1 MKDQKIVP
9 ITRRRW
15 FLPLLAGMA
24 AALWKIPFVF
34 RYDLYF
40 QTEGGVYYLMAKHFL
55 KGEFPSYMWESDYN
69 GTLPQA
75 VVAAFFALFGSSI
88 ALAAFVSALAY
99 AAAVAL
105 GVAYV
110 QRCFTTR
117 AAIGA
122 AIFAVVGV
130 PYSLKYTTVPAG
142 SGYDFSLLVPFVFLW
157 LAVVIYQ
164 RGWNFWRALVA
175 GLLAGHCWYM
185 SKQVLLSFVTIG
197 VVFFTDVPGRKL
209 LKELF
214 TTRWL
219 AVVAAA
225 FVVGCLPEIV
235 YKLSHVPKHNLLGVA
250 TPEQMWTSLYWL
262 CRVLPAYFDG
272 DPLARQPEG
281 VHYLLHGLN
290 ENFPRSAVDF
300 IGIFIAWAV
309 VVYILKRCANA
320 WREHNVAVLMLA
332 AYPIINMLAVIFSSV
347 AAGEYYAPK
356 RYLYTSG
363 IILLFWTGIKASECW
378 GKKQFVMA
386 GFLGLLLPI
395 SVVHQCELLN
405 MPDELRD
412 YRTVVQQLRENNLHY
427 GVTFYS
433 YAFALTGLSDE
444 NLIFGVLDYN
454 QHESYERIVAQQD
467 TLALVYPTGRLTPP
481 EHAAFY
487 NKPFTRE
494 GEAHEAGE
502 LSWIVYKR
510 AGS

>member
-1 MKDQKIVP
+1 MKDRKKPPVAQ
-9 ITRRRW
+9 RRW
-15 FLPLLAGMA
+15 LLPLLAGLA
-24 AALWKIPFVF
+24 TLLWKIPFVF

-55 KGEFPSYMWESDYN
+55 KGEFPIYMWESDYN

-88 ALAAFVSALAY
+88 ALASFVSTLAY
-99 AAAVAL
+99 AAAVAI
-105 GVAYV
+105 GVVYL
-110 QRCFTTR
+110 QRCFKKP
-117 AAIGA
+117 AVVMA

-130 PYSLKYTTVPAG
+130 PYALKYTTVPAG
-142 SGYDFSLLVPFVFLW
+142 SGYDFSLLVPFLFLW

-164 RGWNFWRALVA
+164 GGWNFWRALMV

-185 SKQVLLSFVTIG
+185 SKQVLLSFVTVG
-197 VVFFTDVPGRKL
+197 VVFFADVQGRKL

-219 AVVAAA
+219 AIVAAA
-225 FVVGCLPEIV
+225 FVVGCLPEIA
-235 YKLSHVPKHNLLGVA
+235 YKFSHAPKRDLLGIA
-250 TPEQMWTSLYWL
+250 TPGQMWTSLYWF

-281 VHYLLHGLN
+281 VHYLLHN
-290 ENFPRSAVDF
+290 SSENFPHSMVDF
-300 IGIFIAWAV
+300 VGIFIAWTV
-309 VVYILKRCANA
+309 VVYILRRCASA
-320 WREHNVAVLMLA
+320 WREHNVPVLMLA
-332 AYPIINMLAVIFSSV
+332 IYPIINMLAVIFSSV

-363 IILLFWTGIKASECW
+363 IFLLFWTGIKACECW
-378 GKKQFVMA
+378 EKRQFILA

-395 SVVHQCELLN
+395 SLIHQCQLLN
-405 MPDELRD
+405 MPDELHD
-412 YRTVVQQLRENNLHY
+412 YRAVVQQLRDNDLHY

-444 NLIFGVLDYN
+444 NVIFGVLDYN
-454 QHESYERIVAQQD
+454 QHESYEHIVAQQD

-481 EHAAFY
+481 DRAAFY

-494 GEAHEAGE
+494 GEPHPVGE
-502 LSWIVYKR
+502 LSWAVYKR
-510 AGS
+510 TGL

>member
-1 MKDQKIVP
+1 MKDRKNNPVTQ
-9 ITRRRW
+9 RRSL
-15 FLPLLAGMA
+15 LPLLAGMA
-24 AALWKIPFVF
+24 TLLWKIPFVF

-55 KGEFPSYMWESDYN
+55 KGEFPTYMWESDYN

-117 AAIGA
+117 AAIFA

-130 PYSLKYTTVPAG
+130 P
-142 SGYDFSLLVPFVFLW
+142 F
-157 LAVVIYQ
+157 IYQ
-164 RGWNFWRALVA
+164 RGWNFWRALLV

-185 SKQVLLSFVTIG
+185 SKQVLLSFATIG
-197 VVFFTDVPGRKL
+197 VVFFADVEGRKL

-235 YKLSHVPKHNLLGVA
+235 YKFSHAPKRDLLGIA

-281 VHYLLHGLN
+281 VHYLLHN
-290 ENFPRSAVDF
+290 SSENFPHSAVDF
-300 IGIFIAWAV
+300 IGIFIAWTV
-309 VVYILKRCANA
+309 VVYILRRCVTA
-320 WREHNVAVLMLA
+320 WREHNVPVLMLA
-332 AYPIINMLAVIFSSV
+332 VYPIINMLAVIFSSV

-363 IILLFWTGIKASECW
+363 IFLLFWTGIKAYECW
-378 GKKQFVMA
+378 EKRQFILA

-395 SVVHQCELLN
+395 SVIHQCQLLS

-412 YRTVVQQLRENNLHY
+412 YRTVVQQLRDNDLHY

-454 QHESYERIVAQQD
+454 QHESYEHIVAQQD

-481 EHAAFY
+481 DHAAFY
-487 NKPFTRE
+487 NKPFARE
-494 GEAHEAGE
+494 GDPHQVGE
-502 LSWIVYKR
+502 LSWAVYKR
-510 AGS
+510 AGL